1 MYKVCNMNNFPHI
14 IGNIQ
19 CWCALANLIHTAHF
33 FSTTAD
39 NAAQKVIHMPRR
51 RWGLARGTPFA
62 AVSSNVRAAPDRQQH
77 RPGAGGQHGRGAQN
91 QRTRQKTRHGTGK
104 KYIRKSVFIS
114 LYELFLFCP
123 RSVPVLSP
131 HCPRC
136 PTPRKPAWMLDSSI
150 LSPLSPLFW
159 RI

>member
-62 AVSSNVRAAPDRQQH
+62 ANSSNVRTAPDR
-77 RPGAGGQHGRGAQN
+77 RSTARGWWPAWAGAQN
-91 QRTRQKTRHGTGK
+91 QRTTQKVRHGTRD
-104 KYIRKSVFIS
+104 KYIRNSVFIS

-150 LSPLSPLFW
+150 LSPLSPHFW
-159 RI
+159 RE